1 MTLYEKALGTMLGSR
16 FKARAD
22 DLNRPLTDDEVRAE
36 AKYQLG
42 DLPFK
47 SVFEGKDL
55 AKAKREMRTL
65 ASPRQGRGGTK

>member
-1 MTLYEKALGTMLGSR
+1 MTLYEKALGTMPGSR

-22 DLNRPLTDDEVRAE
+22 DRNRPLTDDEVRAE

-47 SVFEGKDL
+47 GAFEGKDL
-55 AKAKREMRTL
+55 AKAKREMRML